1 MNLRSIRTLMVKD
14 LKEVRQNKGAWIPA
28 VVVPLIFMILLPG
41 AVILVPTQIPAAAQA
56 LAAPNGIGQ
65 LLGYA
70 APFMGDRLAGLSSGQ
85 AWIVLITGYMLA
97 PFLLIMPLMLSTII
111 GAESFVGEKE
121 RKTLEALIYTP
132 TRDSELFL
140 GKMLASILPAIL
152 LAWISFILYGI
163 VVNLAAWPV
172 MGRIWFPTVTW
183 WPLMLWLAPA
193 VATLGMAVTV
203 LISIRAKTFM
213 EAYQMSGALVILVLA
228 LLAGQVSGILF
239 LSVGVSLAV
248 GAVIWLV
255 DGILI
260 WFGVRTFARASL
272 ISRI

>member
-1 MNLRSIRTLMVKD
+1 MNFRSIRTLMAKD

-28 VVVPLIFMILLPG
+28 VVVPLIVMILLPG

-56 LAAPNGIGQ
+56 LAAPNGLGQ
-65 LLGYA
+65 MLRFVT
-70 APFMGDRLAGLSSGQ
+70 PFMGDRLAGLNSGQ
-85 AWIVLITGYMLA
+85 AWIVLTIGYMLA

-140 GKMLASILPAIL
+140 GKMLASILPAIV

-163 VVNLAAWPV
+163 VANLAAWPV
-172 MGRIWFPTVTW
+172 MGRIWFPTATW
-183 WPLMLWLAPA
+183 WPLILWLTPA
-193 VATLGMAVTV
+193 IATLGLGVTV

-213 EAYQMSGALVILVLA
+213 EAYQMSGSLVILVLI

-248 GAVIWLV
+248 GAVIWVV

-260 WFGVRTFARASL
+260 WFGVHTFARASL

>member
-28 VVVPLIFMILLPG
+28 VVVPLIFMVLLPG

-56 LAAPNGIGQ
+56 LAAPNGLGQ
-65 LLGYA
+65 MLGYVT
-70 APFMGDRLAGLSSGQ
+70 PFMGDRLAGLNSDQ
-85 AWIVLITGYMLA
+85 AWVVLITGYMLA

-140 GKMLASILPAIL
+140 GKMLASILPAIV

-163 VVNLAAWPV
+163 VTNLAAWPV
-172 MGRIWFPTVTW
+172 MGRIWFPTATW
-183 WPLMLWLAPA
+183 WPLMLWLTPA
-193 VATLGMAVTV
+193 IATLGMGVTV

-213 EAYQMSGALVILVLA
+213 EAYQMSGSLVILVLI

-248 GAVIWLV
+248 GAVIWVV

-260 WFGVRTFARASL
+260 WFGVHTFARANL